1 MKKVTKKRKKQILGK
16 ELSEMTAFE
25 VLYSIP
31 FGVSGNMSAIFT
43 PQKIHR
49 SFSSTPPLCRASM
62 YNLFN
67 RSLSDS
73 ERLLISAQLRE
84 ICERGLMA
92 AQIIANGLI
101 ER

>member
-1 MKKVTKKRKKQILGK
+1 MKKITKKRKKEILNK
-16 ELSEMTAFE
+16 DLDKMTAFE

-31 FGVSGNMSAIFT
+31 LGNSSTLANVFT
-43 PQKIHR
+43 PQKILNSFISPPVTR
-49 SFSSTPPLCRASM
+49 STF
-62 YNLFN
+62 YNLFG

-92 AQIIANGLI
+92 AQIIENGFI